1 MGNIKFKDLAFSYN
15 DNNQLFKKVN
25 FTLRK
30 DKTLS
35 IIGPSGNGKTTLL
48 KILNGELEYQGE
60 VIINGVLVN
69 NDNFEALRKC
79 IAVVFK
85 ESSILADTVED
96 ELKYPLENMNLSPG
110 EIRKRISEMNEY
122 FGINKI
128 LKKKISTLTL
138 NDQTLIKILSYA
150 VMYPSYIAIDDLL
163 IDLNLRTKI
172 LLLNYLNSKHITL
185 INVTTNM
192 EDVLYTDYLLCLY
205 DGINALDGKTLDV
218 LNNEKIL
225 KRLGFD
231 LPFMIDLSI
240 QLKLYGLIDRTYLN
254 MEDLVN
260 NLWK

>member
-1 MGNIKFKDLAFSYN
+1 
-15 DNNQLFKKVN
+15 
-25 FTLRK
+25 
-30 DKTLS
+30 
-35 IIGPSGNGKTTLL
+35 
-48 KILNGELEYQGE
+48 
-60 VIINGVLVN
+60 
-69 NDNFEALRKC
+69 
-79 IAVVFK
+79 
-85 ESSILADTVED
+85 
-96 ELKYPLENMNLSPG
+96 
-110 EIRKRISEMNEY
+110 
-122 FGINKI
+122 
-128 LKKKISTLTL
+128 
-138 NDQTLIKILSYA
+138 
-150 VMYPSYIAIDDLL
+150 MYPSYIAIDDLL

-192 EDVLYTDYLLCLY
+192 EDVLYTDYILCLY